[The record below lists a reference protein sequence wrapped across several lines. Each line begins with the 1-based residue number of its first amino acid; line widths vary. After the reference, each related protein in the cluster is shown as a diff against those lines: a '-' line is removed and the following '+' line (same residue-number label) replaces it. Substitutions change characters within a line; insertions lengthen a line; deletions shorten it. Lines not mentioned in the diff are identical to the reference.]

1 MSDDRTRLEM
11 VLDFNIWNVLTE
23 GSLETSKQINLV
35 GCYKTYMIKTREGQI
50 CPVPAYKNA
59 KKDRWL
65 K

>member
-35 GCYKTYMIKTREGQI
+35 ACYKTYMIQTREGQI
-50 CPVPAYKNA
+50 YPVPTYKKA
-59 KKDRWL
+59 KKG
-65 K
+65 

>member
-1 MSDDRTRLEM
+1 MYMSDDRTRLEM

-50 CPVPAYKNA
+50 CPVPTYKKA
-59 KKDRWL
+59 KKG
-65 K
+65 